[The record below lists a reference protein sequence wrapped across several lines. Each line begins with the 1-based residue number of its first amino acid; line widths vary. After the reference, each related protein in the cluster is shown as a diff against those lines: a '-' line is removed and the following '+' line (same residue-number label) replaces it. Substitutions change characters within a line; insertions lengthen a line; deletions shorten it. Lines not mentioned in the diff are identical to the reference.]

1 MAMSFRESFAR
12 VNSKDP
18 TVTALTPPT
27 VTVTEGYT
35 TMRDLTV
42 HKSALVGAA
51 AAFTLVLS
59 ACGGGS
65 DDPATTGADGT
76 EAAGDASGQSLTVA
90 CGAMEDLCQAWTQA
104 FTEETGYEVE
114 IVAPGDA
121 GALVNQLILTK
132 DAPLGD
138 AVYGIDSSFASR
150 AVSEGVL
157 AAYVSPQAPEGFDDG
172 EGHLTAIDQGDVCLN
187 VDLGWFEEN
196 GLEVPDSFD
205 DLIDP
210 AYKDLTVVTNPAS
223 SSPGLSFML
232 ATIAEYGED
241 GWQGYWTDLLANG
254 AKVAAGWS
262 DAYYVDF
269 SGSEGEGPFPIVL
282 SYSSS
287 PAAEIGDDGQPGTAS
302 VAATCYRQ
310 VEYAGVLEG
319 AENPEAAQALVDF
332 LLTDTVQNDIPG
344 SMYMYPVSATATLP
358 AEWEA
363 AAPLAEEPLQ
373 LESADVD
380 ANRARWLEE
389 WLEVVG

>member
-1 MAMSFRESFAR
+1 MRTSHLTAGA
-12 VNSKDP
+12 VLAA
-18 TVTALTPPT
+18 ALT
-27 VTVTEGYT
+27 
-35 TMRDLTV
+35 L
-42 HKSALVGAA
+42 A
-51 AAFTLVLS
+51 
-59 ACGGGS
+59 ACGG
-65 DDPATTGADGT
+65 PATGPETADT
-76 EAAGDASGQSLTVA
+76 AESTETSATSAEAAETAEVAAPANGTVTLVTHDSFYLSDGVLA
-90 CGAMEDLCQAWTQA
+90 A

-172 EGHLTAIDQGDVCLN
+172 EGQLTAIDQGDVCLN

>member
-1 MAMSFRESFAR
+1 MRASQLMIGAALAA
-12 VNSKDP
+12 
-18 TVTALTPPT
+18 ALTIAGCGGPAPAPT
-27 VTVTEGYT
+27 ASGAVDTSGSTSSAEPTEGGT
-35 TMRDLTV
+35 PGANGSLT
-42 HKSALVGAA
+42 LVTHDSFSLSDGVLE
-51 AAFTLVLS
+51 AFT
-59 ACGGGS
+59 A
-65 DDPATTGADGT
+65 
-76 EAAGDASGQSLTVA
+76 
-90 CGAMEDLCQAWTQA
+90 
-104 FTEETGYEVE
+104 ETGYTVE

-132 DAPLGD
+132 AAPLGD

-157 AAYVSPQAPEGFDDG
+157 APYVSPAAPEGFDDG
-172 EGHLTAIDQGDVCLN
+172 DGHLTPIDQGDVCLN
-187 VDLGWFEEN
+187 VDLAWFESN
-196 GLEVPDSFD
+196 GLELPDSFA
-205 DLIDP
+205 DLVDP

-223 SSPGLSFML
+223 SSPGLSFLL

-241 GWQGYWTDLLANG
+241 GWKAYWEQLLGNG

-269 SGSEGEGPFPIVL
+269 SGSEGAGPYPIVL

-287 PAAEIGDDGQPGTAS
+287 PSAEIRDDGQPGTAS

-319 AENPEAAQALVDF
+319 AANPEGAKALVDF
-332 LLTDTVQNDIPG
+332 LLTDAVQNDIPG
-344 SMYMYPVSATATLP
+344 SMYMYPVSPTAVLP

-363 AAPLAEEPLQ
+363 AAPLAENPLQ
-373 LESADVD
+373 LPSGDVD